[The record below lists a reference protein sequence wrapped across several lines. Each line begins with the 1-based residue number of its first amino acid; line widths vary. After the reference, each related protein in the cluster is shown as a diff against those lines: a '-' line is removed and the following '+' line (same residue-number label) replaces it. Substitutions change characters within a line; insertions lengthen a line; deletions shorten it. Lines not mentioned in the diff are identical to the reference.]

1 MRKAITSSPVESH
14 SSGPRASP
22 CSRRSRNAVRYS
34 SYVEPGT
41 PRCRS
46 RAYSAQDGGCGSQLA
61 SVGPKPYDGASASHG
76 IGTRQPSRLRSVCPL
91 RSQVG
96 SCRASSGS
104 VVCSGSPSSSPW

>member
-1 MRKAITSSPVESH
+1 MNVSTSSPEDRNR
-14 SSGPRASP
+14 SGPRASA
-22 CSRRSRNAVRYS
+22 CSRRSRSAVRYS
-34 SYVEPGT
+34 SYVDPGT

-46 RAYSAQDGGCGSQLA
+46 SAYSAHVDGWGSQLA

-76 IGTRQPSRLRSVCPL
+76 IGTRQPSRPRSVCPL
-91 RSQVG
+91 RAQVG